1 MDTTASS
8 RRTVDQSLVAR
19 VVSSYVRK
27 NPVPPAE
34 MPTLISTVYQSLLA
48 LGQPPEPDPPTP
60 AVPIRRSV
68 TRNHVVCLECGWRGN
83 MLRRHIQVQHGLSTQ
98 EYRTRWEL
106 PSHHALVAP
115 AYSERRAEIAKE
127 LGLGQHMRGKPSA
140 SKPARPARRRRQA
153 RSDATPD
160 PTASGG

>member
-1 MDTTASS
+1 MDATASS

-27 NPVPPAE
+27 NQLSPAE

-48 LGQPPEPDPPTP
+48 LGQPPEPEPPTP

-68 TRNHVVCLECGWRGN
+68 TRNHVVCLECGWRGQA
-83 MLRRHIQVQHGLSTQ
+83 LRRHIHVQHGLSRE
-98 EYRTRWEL
+98 EYRARWGL

-115 AYSERRAEIAKE
+115 AYSQRRAGIAKE
-127 LGLGQHMRGKPSA
+127 LGLGQRERRSPPA
-140 SKPARPARRRRQA
+140 ETAARPARRRRQA
-153 RSDATPD
+153 EPDATSD
-160 PTASGG
+160 STSAS